1 MTYTSTRLITL
12 QAVFSKKS
20 ARRLLALHGVSAACG
35 LLLLILAVGCQS
47 MPGQLAARRGDEII
61 IAGQMIHSGA
71 PVTLWIDAGGY
82 DGYRGHRHDE
92 PEFEG
97 PQNHPDRILRFGS
110 TRRDIPASLRQK
122 VQRDGWCL
130 EDLTGVIDTVVLHYD
145 ACGSSS
151 RCFHILHDIRG
162 LSCHFLLDVDGT
174 IYQTLDVKE
183 RAWHAGPTNDR
194 SIGIEI
200 AHFGAFSTMEKA
212 DTHYILEGD
221 RIRLNPDSV
230 AGTSAADAPPYP
242 ARDLLFEGKI
252 HGQQLYQRDFT
263 EAQYRSLESLLI
275 TLCRTLPRIEPV
287 IPRLEDGSMND
298 RLRPEPPGEPV
309 AGIVGH
315 WHVGTHKVDPGPA
328 FDWDRIEKAL
338 SRAGLNAAEID

>member
-1 MTYTSTRLITL
+1 LTYTSTQLVTI
-12 QAVFSKKS
+12 QAIFSKKT
-20 ARRLLALHGVSAACG
+20 RLLMSALHILTALSGA
-35 LLLLILAVGCQS
+35 LLLILAIGCQS
-47 MPGQLAARRGDEII
+47 MPGQLAPRTGDEIVV
-61 IAGQMIHSGA
+61 AGQMIHSGA
-71 PVTLWIDAGGY
+71 PVTLWIDTGGY

-97 PQNHPDRILRFGS
+97 PRDQPDRILRYGS
-110 TRRDIPASLRQK
+110 FRRDIPVSLRRR
-122 VQRDGWCL
+122 VIRDGWSL
-130 EDLTGVIDTVVLHYD
+130 EDLTEVIDTVVLHYD

-174 IYQTLDVKE
+174 VYQTLDVKE
-183 RAWHAGPTNDR
+183 RAWHAGPANDR

-200 AHFGAFSTMEKA
+200 AHFGAFPTMEKA

-242 ARDLLFEGKI
+242 ARELLFEGKI

-287 IPRLEDGSMND
+287 IPRLEDGSVHD
-298 RLRPEPPGEPV
+298 RLRPEPPGQPV

-338 SRAGLNAAEID
+338 RRAGLTAVEID